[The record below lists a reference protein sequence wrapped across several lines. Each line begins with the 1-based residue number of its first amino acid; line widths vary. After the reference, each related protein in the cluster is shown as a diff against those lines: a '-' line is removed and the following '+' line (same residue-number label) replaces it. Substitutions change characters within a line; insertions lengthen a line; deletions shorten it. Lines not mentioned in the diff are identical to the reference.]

1 MELDIQNQKNFK
13 PKPHNNTILVVG
25 IFFII
30 FSVLAIYASFN
41 TYIDDKRTFNDRV
54 KMFKDGVVTRAI
66 VDRQYE
72 IYSSDDFLGYSIEYS
87 FTNKFTDS
95 VETRKTEDYYSKK
108 TLNKIVNNKKIEI
121 VYLENGMS
129 IETIQ
134 LSKEY
139 ALKSSK
145 TMMVIALSLGGTF
158 LALGAILVVMDLK
171 KQRALSGKTPLED
184 EYVVTYTGYE
194 DSELVSG
201 VQYYRITFEYTDEE
215 GNLQRDCTTQEF
227 VLEQI
232 KEFEKKGTFTIKT
245 NGTVNLIKDKIENTG
260 SQFEIDKSQYENE
273 KSDYQDTNNT
283 DSNDDKKDDVNW

>member
-283 DSNDDKKDDVNW
+283 DSNDDKKDDVN